1 VVAYSS
7 TCSECL
13 GDLTT
18 VRQRPGHTVSRL
30 SEGYSD
36 KSRVTEGSG
45 ATYSLED
52 FDRMVAIN
60 VRAAFIGIQAAA
72 QEMKNGGRI
81 VLIASNVG
89 T

>member
-1 VVAYSS
+1 VVAY
-7 TCSECL
+7 L

-36 KSRVTEGSG
+36 KSTVTEGSG

-60 VRAAFIGIQAAA
+60 VRAALIGIQAAA
-72 QEMKNGGRI
+72 
-81 VLIASNVG
+81 
-89 T
+89 